1 MIVLLKIVSENQ
13 IYIMLKTYQK
23 PCNSITARF
32 IDNLQM
38 HN

>member
-13 IYIMLKTYQK
+13 IYIMLKTYKK
-23 PCNSITARF
+23 PHNSITARF
-32 IDNLQM
+32 IDKIQT

>member
-23 PCNSITARF
+23 PRNSITARF
-32 IDNLQM
+32 IDNIQT